1 MLQIW
6 SLSQLYNHM
15 IYRTIELT
23 RNFSYTLESR
33 YTDQCQVV
41 YKVDYVVVG
50 ILLRT
55 LTLV

>member
-1 MLQIW
+1 
-6 SLSQLYNHM
+6 M

-23 RNFSYTLESR
+23 GNFSHTLESR